1 MNGQI
6 NLKFLASI
14 DSNTRYI
21 IIDEIS
27 KNYKITSKQVL
38 EEITHDESENL
49 LDYLTGSTRIAVSLL
64 MKRRK

>member
-27 KNYKITSKQVL
+27 KNYKITSKEAL